1 MSPLLPLLHL
11 FQKTNKWRILSALA
25 VLILSIIVCCQ
36 WTIDSAGA
44 TWGAQFSRQTFRPEG
59 QKSMLSIT
67 EQQDGTTVHVA
78 SHDLLQITLLEN
90 ASTGFRWAV
99 DQFDKQILELV
110 DSEADYKPN
119 TLGASGE
126 VSFLFRARAPGAS
139 TIELKNW
146 RHWEGDSSITR
157 RFHLQVQVDH

>member
-1 MSPLLPLLHL
+1 MTPSLPLLNL

-25 VLILSIIVCCQ
+25 VLMLSIITCCQ
-36 WTIDSAGA
+36 WTIYSAGA
-44 TWGAQFSRQTFRPEG
+44 TRGAEISRQTFRSEG

-90 ASTGFRWAV
+90 ASTGFSWAV

-110 DSEADYKPN
+110 DSEANYKAN
-119 TLGASGE
+119 TVGASGE

>member
-1 MSPLLPLLHL
+1 MSPLLPLPNL

-25 VLILSIIVCCQ
+25 VLILFIIICCQ
-36 WTIDSAGA
+36 WTIYSAGA
-44 TWGAQFSRQTFRPEG
+44 MWGAEISHQTTRSG
-59 QKSMLSIT
+59 AQKSMLSIT
-67 EQQDGTTVHVA
+67 EQQDGKTVHVV
-78 SHDLLQITLLEN
+78 SNDLLKITLLEN
-90 ASTGFRWAV
+90 ASTGFSWAV

-110 DSEADYKPN
+110 DSEANYKPN
-119 TLGASGE
+119 TVGASGE

>member
-1 MSPLLPLLHL
+1 MPTICNKTSIFFSACLLGSMV
-11 FQKTNKWRILSALA
+11 SATALPAQA
-25 VLILSIIVCCQ
+25 V
-36 WTIDSAGA
+36 
-44 TWGAQFSRQTFRPEG
+44 
-59 QKSMLSIT
+59 
-67 EQQDGTTVHVA
+67 
-78 SHDLLQITLLEN
+78 N
-90 ASTGFRWAV
+90 ASTGFSWAV

-110 DSEADYKPN
+110 DSEANYKAN
-119 TLGASGE
+119 TVGASGE

>member
-25 VLILSIIVCCQ
+25 VLILSIIACCQ
-36 WTIDSAGA
+36 WNIYSAGA
-44 TWGAQFSRQTFRPEG
+44 TWCTEISRQTFRSEG

-90 ASTGFRWAV
+90 ASTGFSWAV

-110 DSEADYKPN
+110 DSEANYKAN
-119 TLGASGE
+119 TVGASGE

>member
-1 MSPLLPLLHL
+1 
-11 FQKTNKWRILSALA
+11 
-25 VLILSIIVCCQ
+25 
-36 WTIDSAGA
+36 
-44 TWGAQFSRQTFRPEG
+44 
-59 QKSMLSIT
+59 MLSIT

-78 SHDLLQITLLEN
+78 SHDVLQITLLEN

-110 DSEADYKPN
+110 DSEANYKPK
-119 TLGASGE
+119 TVGASGE